1 MRCAP
6 TFSHLLPLS
15 IADKQWLRTRGG
27 QGVRFPLAQAR
38 TIATL
43 SERLATATPTGGRAV
58 FSALRRFMRTSP
70 LGAAS
75 AVFLV
80 LLVFVALFAAQI
92 APYSPLTNDYSVAR
106 HPPTVQ
112 HWLGTDSLGRDVLS
126 RILFG
131 LRISLVVSICS
142 VALSALVGTLWGVT
156 SGYIGGKYDILSQ
169 RLIEVLTSFP
179 TLILALLLSVSLR
192 PGLRTVIIAIGITQ
206 VPLATRITR
215 SVVLATKETAFV
227 EAAKCVGASPVR
239 IMLRQVAPQCIA
251 PLLVIA
257 TLNLGGAIFAEASLS
272 FLGVGVPPPTASLG
286 NMLGGVLAQSFK
298 PPWWLA
304 IFPGVAIALTVL
316 AANLLGDTLRDFLDP
331 RLSRRLG

>member
-1 MRCAP
+1 M
-6 TFSHLLPLS
+6 
-15 IADKQWLRTRGG
+15 
-27 QGVRFPLAQAR
+27 AQA
-38 TIATL
+38 TSISTTSKAVMLTKP
-43 SERLATATPTGGRAV
+43 SAGRALAG
-58 FSALRRFMRTSP
+58 ALRRFMRASP
-70 LGAAS
+70 LGLAA
-75 AVFLV
+75 AILLLLLV
-80 LLVFVALFAAQI
+80 LVAIFASQI
-92 APYSPLTNDYSVAR
+92 APYSPLTNDYGIAR
-106 HPPTVQ
+106 HPPSAQ

-126 RILFG
+126 RIIYG
-131 LRISLVVSICS
+131 LRISLVVSISS
-142 VALSALVGTLWGVT
+142 VALSAAIGTLWGVT
-156 SGYIGGKYDILSQ
+156 SGYIGGAYDIISQ

-192 PGLRTVIIAIGITQ
+192 PGLRTVIIAVGVTQ
-206 VPLATRITR
+206 IPLATRITR

-227 EAAKCVGASPVR
+227 EAAKCVGASPAR

-257 TLNLGGAIFAEASLS
+257 TLNLGAAIFAEASLS

-304 IFPGVAIALTVL
+304 VFPGTAIAVTVL

-331 RLSRRLG
+331 RLNKRLG